1 MGPEVMLAGMVIA
14 FLILFVGCVS
24 RHVEAVRAFER
35 GETP

>member
-1 MGPEVMLAGMVIA
+1 MSPEIKLAGMVVV
-14 FLILFVGCVS
+14 FLILFVGCVC